1 MSIFLGTGDSKGYPC
16 PNCRCVACEEA
27 RRLGGKAIKTR
38 SDFLIDEHSVIDFGP
53 DILCQML
60 TANVMMD
67 SIKNVFMT
75 HSHFDHISISS
86 LLLLN
91 EGTGARTTPI
101 NFFGPKGALEFVEDM
116 ARRNTYRS
124 GTRKGLYSYTHLKYC
139 PLEYF
144 ETVETDGI
152 RVTTLKSSHE
162 GWGENELGFNYVVEK
177 DGKTLL
183 YATDTGWYPDETWE
197 FLKNSD
203 FKFDYVIMENTYG
216 KDPRNIIKL
225 YAGGH
230 LNTTNF
236 FMMLDKLVEC
246 GCMTVDT
253 PVYATHIADAGREP
267 YGDLLDAMENNGKYT
282 NVQVAYDGQKLD
294 F

>member
-16 PNCRCVACEEA
+16 PNCHCEACEAA
-27 RRLGGKAIKTR
+27 RKLGGKAIKTR
-38 SDFLIDEHSVIDFGP
+38 SDFLIDEYSVIDFGP

-60 TANVMMD
+60 NANVMMD
-67 SIKNVFMT
+67 KINNVFMT

-91 EGTGARTTPI
+91 EGTGARSTPI
-101 NFFGPKGALEFVEDM
+101 NFYGPKGALEFVEDM

-124 GTRKGLYSYTHLKYC
+124 GTREGIYSYSHLKYC
-139 PLEYF
+139 PLDYF

-162 GWGENELGFNYVVEK
+162 GWGVNELGFNYIVEK

-246 GCMTVDT
+246 GNMTKDT
-253 PVYATHIADAGREP
+253 PVYVTHVADAGREP
-267 YGDLLDAMENNGKYT
+267 YNELVDAMENNGTYT
-282 NVQVAYDGQKLD
+282 DVQVAYDGQKLD

>member
-1 MSIFLGTGDSKGYPC
+1 MAVFLGTGDAKGYPC

-38 SDFLIDEHSVIDFGP
+38 SDFLIDENNVIDFGP
-53 DILCQML
+53 DIYHQAL
-60 TANVMMD
+60 TCNVMID
-67 SIKNVFMT
+67 KIKNVFMT

-91 EGTGARTTPI
+91 EGTGARTVPV
-101 NFFGPKGALEFVEDM
+101 NFYGPKGALDFVEDM

-124 GTRKGLYSYTHLKYC
+124 GTREGIYSYNHIKYC
-139 PLEYF
+139 PLDYF
-144 ETVETDGI
+144 ETVETEEI

-162 GWGENELGFNYVVEK
+162 GWGVDELGFNYIIEK
-177 DGKTLL
+177 NGKTLL
-183 YATDTGWYPDETWE
+183 YATDTGWYPDDTWE
-197 FLKNSD
+197 FLAKSN
-203 FKFDYVIMENTYG
+203 FKFDYVVMENTYG
-216 KDPRNIIKL
+216 KDTRNIIKP
-225 YAGGH
+225 YAVGH
-230 LNTTNF
+230 LNTENF

-246 GCMTVDT
+246 GNITKDT

-267 YGDLLDAMENNGKYT
+267 YGELLEAMENNGVYT
-282 NVQVAYDGQKLD
+282 NVTVAWDTMHID

>member
-16 PNCRCVACEEA
+16 PNCHCEACEAA
-27 RRLGGKAIKTR
+27 RKLGGKAIKTR
-38 SDFLIDEHSVIDFGP
+38 SDFLIDEYSVIDFGP
-53 DILCQML
+53 DILHQTLNC
-60 TANVMMD
+60 NVMID
-67 SIKNVFMT
+67 KIKNVFMT

-91 EGTGARTTPI
+91 EGTGARSTPI
-101 NFFGPKGALEFVEDM
+101 NFYGPKDALEFVEDM

-124 GTRKGLYSYTHLKYC
+124 GTREGIYSYSHLKYC
-139 PLEYF
+139 PLDYF

-162 GWGENELGFNYVVEK
+162 GWGVNELGFNYIVEK

-216 KDPRNIIKL
+216 KDPRNIIKP

-230 LNTTNF
+230 LNTKNF
-236 FMMLDKLVEC
+236 FIMLDKLVEC
-246 GCMTVDT
+246 GNMTKDT
-253 PVYATHIADAGREP
+253 HVYVTHVADAGREP
-267 YGDLLDAMENNGKYT
+267 YNELVDAMENNGTYT
-282 NVQVAYDGQKLD
+282 DVQVAYDGQKLD

>member
-16 PNCRCVACEEA
+16 PNCHCEACEAA
-27 RRLGGKAIKTR
+27 RKLGGKAIKTR
-38 SDFLIDEHSVIDFGP
+38 SDFLIDEYSVIDFGP

-60 TANVMMD
+60 NANVMMD
-67 SIKNVFMT
+67 KINNVFMT

-91 EGTGARTTPI
+91 EGTGARSTPI
-101 NFFGPKGALEFVEDM
+101 NFYGPKGALEFVEDM

-124 GTRKGLYSYTHLKYC
+124 GTREGIYSYSHLKYC
-139 PLEYF
+139 PLDYF

-162 GWGENELGFNYVVEK
+162 GWGVNELGFNYIVEK

-230 LNTTNF
+230 LNTKNF

-246 GCMTVDT
+246 GNMTKDT
-253 PVYATHIADAGREP
+253 PVYVTHVADAGREP
-267 YGDLLDAMENNGKYT
+267 YNELVDAMENNGTYT
-282 NVQVAYDGQKLD
+282 DVQVAYDGQKLD

>member
-124 GTRKGLYSYTHLKYC
+124 GTREGIYSYSHLKYC
-139 PLEYF
+139 PLDYF

-162 GWGENELGFNYVVEK
+162 GWGVNELGFNYIVEK

-246 GCMTVDT
+246 GNMTKDT
-253 PVYATHIADAGREP
+253 PVYVTHVADAGREP
-267 YGDLLDAMENNGKYT
+267 YNELVDAMENNGTYT
-282 NVQVAYDGQKLD
+282 DVQVAYDGQKLD